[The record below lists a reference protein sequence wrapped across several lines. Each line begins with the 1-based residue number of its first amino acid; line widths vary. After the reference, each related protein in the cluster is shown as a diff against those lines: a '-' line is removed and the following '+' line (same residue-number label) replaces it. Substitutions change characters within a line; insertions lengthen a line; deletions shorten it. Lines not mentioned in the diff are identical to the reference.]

1 LKIRIISP
9 WKQEGVFSKK
19 ESEYLKRLQ
28 NSAKVFVDEIK
39 GEQGEGADALKKEG
53 KKLLSKVSKGSFL
66 VALSERGKSYDSL
79 TFSKWLEEMGLK
91 GRSDIT
97 FVVGSAAGLDSS
109 VIERADMLLS
119 LSPMTFPHQMARL
132 MLVEQIYRAFTLIKG
147 GPYHK

>member
-1 LKIRIISP
+1 MKIRIISP
-9 WKQEGVFSKK
+9 WKQEDVFSKK

-28 NSAKVFVDEIK
+28 GSAKVFVDEIK

-53 KKLLSKVSKGSFL
+53 KKLLSKVSGGSFL
-66 VALSERGKSYDSL
+66 VALSERGKSFDSL
-79 TFSKWLEEMGLK
+79 GFSGWIEQMGLK

-97 FVVGSAAGLDSS
+97 FVIGSAAGLDSS
-109 VIERADMLLS
+109 VVERADMLLS

>member
-9 WKQEGVFSKK
+9 WKQEGAFSKK

-28 NSAKVFVDEIK
+28 NNAKIFVDEIK

-66 VALSERGKSYDSL
+66 VALSERGKNFDSL
-79 TFSKWLEEMGLK
+79 GFSSWIEQMGLK

-97 FVVGSAAGLDSS
+97 FVIGSAAGLDSS

-119 LSPMTFPHQMARL
+119 LSRMTFPHQMARL

>member
-1 LKIRIISP
+1 MKIRIISP

-28 NSAKVFVDEIK
+28 NDAKIFVDEIK
-39 GEQGEGADALKKEG
+39 GEQGEGAEALKKEG
-53 KKLLSKVSKGSFL
+53 KKLLSRVSKGSFL
-66 VALSERGKSYDSL
+66 VALSEKGKGYDSPA
-79 TFSKWLEEMGLK
+79 FSMWLGEMGLK

-97 FVVGSAAGLDSS
+97 FVIGSAAGLDSS
-109 VIERADMLLS
+109 LVEKADMLLS
-119 LSPMTFPHQMARL
+119 LSPMTFPHQMARV